1 MKAFLTVLATL
12 ALAGAA
18 AAQSDQKPPA
28 DPLAVKPIESG
39 AEATELDVIRT
50 KLERLGYTE
59 VAELSRDSS
68 GLWHARAT
76 REGETLQVIVDKGGR
91 VKPAP

>member
-1 MKAFLTVLATL
+1 MPGATSAPLT
-12 ALAGAA
+12 GAA
-18 AAQSDQKPPA
+18 SAQSDQEPPA
-28 DPLAVKPIESG
+28 DSLAVKPIDSE
-39 AEATELDVIRT
+39 APATELDVIRT
-50 KLERLGYTE
+50 KLERLGYTD

-68 GLWHARAT
+68 GLWHARAR